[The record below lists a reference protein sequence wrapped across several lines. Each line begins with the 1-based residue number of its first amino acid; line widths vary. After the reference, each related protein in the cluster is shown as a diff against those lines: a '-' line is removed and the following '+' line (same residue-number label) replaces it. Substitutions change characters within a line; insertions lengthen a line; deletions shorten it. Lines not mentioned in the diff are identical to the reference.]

1 MNLYEETIKVLK
13 QYKITAN
20 KKLGQ
25 NFLVDE
31 KIIEEIIKAA
41 NISKKDLIIEIGPG
55 IGSLTKSIIPNA
67 GKTICI
73 ELDKKMANII
83 SNRFKN
89 EVEIINEDILKVDLK
104 KIAEQ
109 NKDKNI
115 KVVANLPYYITTPII
130 MKLLESNLGLESI
143 TVMVQKEVAERLIAK
158 PGDSLSGAITY
169 TVYYYAIGTKITDVP
184 NNSFIPKPEV
194 TSQVIKLT
202 LRKEPITYIENKE
215 KFFEIIKLAFMQR
228 RKTLVNSLAN
238 SKIATKQK
246 IEQIL
251 DELNIEKNIR
261 AENLTMEQFAE
272 IAKRI

>member
-1 MNLYEETIKVLK
+1 MDLYEETIKVLK

-89 EVEIINEDILKVDLK
+89 EIEIINEDILKVDLK

-130 MKLLESNLGLESI
+130 MKLLESNLELESI

-238 SKIATKQK
+238 SKISTKQK

-251 DELNIEKNIR
+251 DELNIGKNIR

>member
-1 MNLYEETIKVLK
+1 MDLYEETIKVLK

-83 SNRFKN
+83 SNRLKN

>member
-1 MNLYEETIKVLK
+1 MDLYEETIKVLK

-169 TVYYYAIGTKITDVP
+169 TVYYYAIGTKIIDVP

>member
-1 MNLYEETIKVLK
+1 MDLYEETIKVLK

-25 NFLVDE
+25 NFLIHE

-169 TVYYYAIGTKITDVP
+169 TVYYYAIGTKIIDVP

>member
-1 MNLYEETIKVLK
+1 MDLYEETIKVLK

-130 MKLLESNLGLESI
+130 MKLLESNLELESI

>member
-1 MNLYEETIKVLK
+1 MDLYEETIQILK

-20 KKLGQ
+20 KNLGQ

-31 KIIEEIIKAA
+31 KIIGEIIKAA

-89 EVEIINEDILKVDLK
+89 EIEIINEDILKVDLK

-130 MKLLESNLGLESI
+130 MKLLESNLELESI

-238 SKIATKQK
+238 SKISTKQK

-251 DELNIEKNIR
+251 DELNIGKNIR

>member
-1 MNLYEETIKVLK
+1 MDLYEETIKVLK

-25 NFLVDE
+25 NFLIDE

-130 MKLLESNLGLESI
+130 MKLLESNLELESI

>member
-1 MNLYEETIKVLK
+1 MDLYEETIKVLK

-89 EVEIINEDILKVDLK
+89 EIEIINEDILKVDLK

-130 MKLLESNLGLESI
+130 MKLLESNLELESI

>member
-1 MNLYEETIKVLK
+1 MDLYEETIQILK

-20 KKLGQ
+20 KNLGQ

-31 KIIEEIIKAA
+31 KIIGEIIKAA

-89 EVEIINEDILKVDLK
+89 EIEIINEDILKVDLK

-115 KVVANLPYYITTPII
+115 KVLANLPYYITTPII
-130 MKLLESNLGLESI
+130 MKLLESNLELESI

-238 SKIATKQK
+238 SKISTKQK

-251 DELNIEKNIR
+251 DELNIGKNIR

>member
-1 MNLYEETIKVLK
+1 MDLYEETIKVLK

-89 EVEIINEDILKVDLK
+89 EIEIINEDILKVDLK

-130 MKLLESNLGLESI
+130 MKLLESNLELESI

-215 KFFEIIKLAFMQR
+215 RFFEIIKLAFMQR

>member
-1 MNLYEETIKVLK
+1 MDLYEETIKVLK

-41 NISKKDLIIEIGPG
+41 NISKKDLKIEIGPG

-89 EVEIINEDILKVDLK
+89 EIEIINEDILKVDLK

-130 MKLLESNLGLESI
+130 MKLLESNLELESI

>member
-1 MNLYEETIKVLK
+1 MDLYEETIKVLK

-89 EVEIINEDILKVDLK
+89 EIEIINEDILKVDLK

-130 MKLLESNLGLESI
+130 MKLLESNLELESI

-169 TVYYYAIGTKITDVP
+169 TVYYYAIGTKITEVP

-215 KFFEIIKLAFMQR
+215 RFFEIIKLAFMQR

-272 IAKRI
+272 IVKRI

>member
-1 MNLYEETIKVLK
+1 MDLYEETIKVLK

-89 EVEIINEDILKVDLK
+89 EIEIINEDILKVDLK

-130 MKLLESNLGLESI
+130 MKLLESNLELESI

-169 TVYYYAIGTKITDVP
+169 TVYYYAIGTKITDVQ

-215 KFFEIIKLAFMQR
+215 RFFEIIKLAFMQR

>member
-1 MNLYEETIKVLK
+1 MDLYEETIKVLK

-25 NFLVDE
+25 NFLIDE
-31 KIIEEIIKAA
+31 KIIGEIIKAA

-130 MKLLESNLGLESI
+130 MKLLESNLETRINNSN
-143 TVMVQKEVAERLIAK
+143 
-158 PGDSLSGAITY
+158 
-169 TVYYYAIGTKITDVP
+169 GTKRSSRTI
-184 NNSFIPKPEV
+184 
-194 TSQVIKLT
+194 
-202 LRKEPITYIENKE
+202 
-215 KFFEIIKLAFMQR
+215 
-228 RKTLVNSLAN
+228 N
-238 SKIATKQK
+238 SKTRRQ
-246 IEQIL
+246 L
-251 DELNIEKNIR
+251 IR
-261 AENLTMEQFAE
+261 SNYIHSLLLCD
-272 IAKRI
+272 RY

>member
-1 MNLYEETIKVLK
+1 MDLYEETIKVLK

-25 NFLVDE
+25 NFLIDE

-89 EVEIINEDILKVDLK
+89 EIEIINEDILKVDLK

>member
-1 MNLYEETIKVLK
+1 MDLYEETIKVLK

-20 KKLGQ
+20 KNLGQ

-31 KIIEEIIKAA
+31 KIIGEIIKAA

-89 EVEIINEDILKVDLK
+89 EIEIINEDILKVDLK

-130 MKLLESNLGLESI
+130 MKLLESNLELESI

-215 KFFEIIKLAFMQR
+215 RFFEIIKLAFMQR

>member
-1 MNLYEETIKVLK
+1 MDLYEETIKVLK

-89 EVEIINEDILKVDLK
+89 EIEIINEDILKVDLK

-130 MKLLESNLGLESI
+130 MKLLESNLELESI
-143 TVMVQKEVAERLIAK
+143 TVMVQKEVAERVIAK
-158 PGDSLSGAITY
+158 PGDRLSGAITY

-215 KFFEIIKLAFMQR
+215 RFFEIIKLAFMQR

>member
-1 MNLYEETIKVLK
+1 MDLYEETIKVLK

-25 NFLVDE
+25 NFLIDE

-169 TVYYYAIGTKITDVP
+169 TVYYYAIGTKIIDVP

>member
-1 MNLYEETIKVLK
+1 MDLYEETIKVLK

-261 AENLTMEQFAE
+261 AENLNMEQFAE

>member
-1 MNLYEETIKVLK
+1 MDLYEETIKVLK

-89 EVEIINEDILKVDLK
+89 EIEIINEDILKVDLK

-130 MKLLESNLGLESI
+130 MKLLESNLELESI

-215 KFFEIIKLAFMQR
+215 RFFEIIKLAFMQR

-238 SKIATKQK
+238 
-246 IEQIL
+246 
-251 DELNIEKNIR
+251 
-261 AENLTMEQFAE
+261 
-272 IAKRI
+272 

>member
-1 MNLYEETIKVLK
+1 MDLYEETIKVLK

-130 MKLLESNLGLESI
+130 MKLLESNLELESI
-143 TVMVQKEVAERLIAK
+143 TVMVQKEVAERVIAK

-215 KFFEIIKLAFMQR
+215 RFFEIIKLAFMQR

>member
-1 MNLYEETIKVLK
+1 MDLYEETIKVLK

-89 EVEIINEDILKVDLK
+89 EIEIINEDILKVDLK

-130 MKLLESNLGLESI
+130 MKLLESNLELESI
-143 TVMVQKEVAERLIAK
+143 TVMVQKEVAERVIAK

-215 KFFEIIKLAFMQR
+215 RFFEIIKLAFMQR

>member
-1 MNLYEETIKVLK
+1 MDLYEETIKVLK

-89 EVEIINEDILKVDLK
+89 EIEIINEDILKVDLK

-130 MKLLESNLGLESI
+130 MKLLESNLELESI
-143 TVMVQKEVAERLIAK
+143 TVMVQKEVAERVIAK

>member
-1 MNLYEETIKVLK
+1 MDLYEETIKVLK

-89 EVEIINEDILKVDLK
+89 EIEIINEDILKVDLK

-130 MKLLESNLGLESI
+130 MKLLESNLELESI

-169 TVYYYAIGTKITDVP
+169 TVYYYAIGTKITDVQ

>member
-1 MNLYEETIKVLK
+1 MDLYEETIKVLK

-89 EVEIINEDILKVDLK
+89 EIEIINEDILKVDLK

-130 MKLLESNLGLESI
+130 MKLLESNLDLESI

-238 SKIATKQK
+238 SKISTKQK

-251 DELNIEKNIR
+251 DELNIGKNIR

>member
-1 MNLYEETIKVLK
+1 MDLYEETIKVLK

-25 NFLVDE
+25 NFLIDE
-31 KIIEEIIKAA
+31 KIIGEIIKAA

-89 EVEIINEDILKVDLK
+89 EIEIINEDILKVDLK